1 MISKLRKYSLLA
13 IFSLLLL
20 SMGSGVAISTPVRSV
35 PMAPT
40 IEADPIPGETH
51 IYNITSAEFPLDV
64 ALDQEGIDVTGSF
77 AGSKIYV
84 KILRDD
90 TSAEILPNAFQ
101 TGMFFTLGSDLEVS
115 FQPNFPNY
123 TDIPSDLREI
133 TIPEGLAVPMG
144 EQMSWV
150 IGSGFWPESNDS
162 ENEDDYF
169 FIPFYAENFDVLAFW
184 VTTNENATID
194 EDTDSILAISLSD
207 VDEGVD
213 MKMTWRKTDGLLT
226 KFSIE
231 VTDGSQTIS
240 GTAEYLETKNRPLPS
255 ALSAGSTH
263 TFLVENAELDI
274 EVNDLLRSLLSG
286 DQNDPN
292 YEPFNEGTIEA
303 EVNSMEGKTIMEF
316 TVNSIDGVFY
326 NGTPKIY
333 DPETDN
339 LITLAD
345 WVVIDGFTGN
355 IWDVSEDAS
364 DDDFGGDITQ
374 VEGSIPIDLPGFT
387 TPAITPD
394 WEMWS
399 GMVNGI
405 GSLIGEEL
413 LTFLRSSDFEDLL
426 LEGPLG
432 GEDPLPIT
440 NLDYEV
446 DFGVEWT
453 TEGTVHYASAFAELS
468 GAVEI
473 NDADS
478 GMKIN
483 IEADA
488 YATGWVAF
496 QDSGILA
503 GVGVSGHGDIYGK
516 LESGGLKGTVEGSV
530 NVFEIKIKN
539 TAVTG
544 ALNEPANPGGERHPE
559 GEDPAEDS
567 TDVSGFT
574 FLWILLPLVFLPVFL
589 RKRLK

>member
-1 MISKLRKYSLLA
+1 MNSKLSKYGLLA
-13 IFSLLLL
+13 IFSLFLL

-64 ALDQEGIDVTGSF
+64 ALDQEGIAVTGTF
-77 AGSKIYV
+77 AGSKIYL
-84 KILRDD
+84 KILRDE
-90 TSAEILPNAFQ
+90 TSAELPANVFQ
-101 TGMFFTLGSDLEVS
+101 TGMFFTLGSDLDVT

-123 TDIPSDLREI
+123 TDIPSTLREI

-144 EQMSWV
+144 EQLSWV
-150 IGSGFWPESNDS
+150 AGSGFWPENNDS

-169 FIPFYAENFDVLAFW
+169 FIPFYAENFD
-184 VTTNENATID
+184 
-194 EDTDSILAISLSD
+194 ILAAVIESEGGTTIENSD
-207 VDEGVD
+207 SVLTVSWEDEDEGVSLE
-213 MKMTWRKTDGLLT
+213 MTWRKTDGLLT

-231 VTDGSQTIS
+231 VTDGSQTIK
-240 GTAEYLETKNRPLPS
+240 GTAEHIGTEDRPLPS
-255 ALSAGSTH
+255 ALSPGSTH

-286 DQNDPN
+286 DQSDPD
-292 YEPFNEGTIEA
+292 YEPFNEGTIEQ
-303 EVNSMEGKTIMEF
+303 EVNSMDGKTIMEF
-316 TVNSIDGVFY
+316 EVNSIDGVFY
-326 NGTPKIY
+326 NGTPKVY

-339 LITLAD
+339 LTTLAS

-355 IWDVSEDAS
+355 IWDAS
-364 DDDFGGDITQ
+364 DDAYDDDSSSALLQ
-374 VEGSIPIDLPGFT
+374 EEEEGPLDLPGFT
-387 TPAITPD
+387 TPAVTPD

-399 GMVNGI
+399 GAVNGI
-405 GSLIGEEL
+405 GTLIGEEL
-413 LTFLRSSDFEDLL
+413 LAFLRSSDFEDLL
-426 LEGPLG
+426 LEGMQG
-432 GEDPLPIT
+432 DEDSLPIT
-440 NLDYEV
+440 NLDYKV
-446 DFGVEWT
+446 DIGVEWT
-453 TEGTVHYASAFAELS
+453 TENSVHYASAFADFS
-468 GAVEI
+468 GAVEV

-478 GMKIN
+478 GLKVN
-483 IEADA
+483 VEVDA

-503 GVGVSGHGDIYGK
+503 GAGVSGYGDVYGK
-516 LESGGLKGTVEGSV
+516 MESGGLEGTAEGSV

-544 ALNEPANPGGERHPE
+544 ALDEPANPGGERHPE
-559 GEDPAEDS
+559 EDTAEDTS
-567 TDVSGFT
+567 AISGFT